1 MDLTRDPIPVLVRR
15 LAVPASVGFFFNT
28 MFNVVDTYFAG
39 LISTQ
44 ALAGLSLSFPVFF
57 ILLAISAGIANGA
70 TALVANSLGAGDRAM
85 AVRYSAQACLLGAG
99 LGLGIALLGPA
110 IVPWLLK
117 SLGAKGGGLEA
128 AEAYLGMIL
137 AGGPF
142 FVLQMAL
149 NSPLQAQGDTRTH
162 RNVLVAGCLLNAVLD
177 PWLML
182 GGWGLPPM
190 GVRGIALATVVVQ
203 ALGCLYLA
211 RACLRTPLI
220 AGVGAADFRPDLRAL
235 GELLKQGLP
244 SSLNMMT
251 VALGVFVITW
261 HVARFG
267 EAAVAAY
274 GVATRVEQIVLLPAI
289 GLNISTLAIA
299 GQNNGA
305 KLFGRVREVWLWSLK
320 VTLSMMAVGG
330 LAIWPLATPLMRLFT
345 SSPEVVEIGAA
356 YLRVAALT
364 FGAYVILYQTVNM
377 LQGLRRP
384 FYAIWLGLY
393 RQILAPIAVFQV
405 LAVWLGWREAGV
417 WWGIFAV
424 TWSAALFTA
433 WHGGRVLAA
442 VEKSARNAEA
452 SEAR

>member
-1 MDLTRDPIPVLVRR
+1 MDLTRDPIPHLVRR

-57 ILLAISAGIANGA
+57 ILLAIAGGIANGA
-70 TALVANSLGAGDRAM
+70 TALVANSIGGGDRAM
-85 AVRYSAQACLLGAG
+85 ATRYSAQALLLGAG
-99 LGLGIALLGPA
+99 MGLAIALLGPFV
-110 IVPWLLK
+110 VPWLLHL
-117 SLGAKGGGLEA
+117 LGASGGGLEA
-128 AEAYLGMIL
+128 ARAYMGMIL
-137 AGGPF
+137 AGAPF
-142 FVLQMAL
+142 IVLQMVL
-149 NSPLQAQGDTRTH
+149 NSPLQAQGDTRSH
-162 RNVLVAGCLLNAVLD
+162 RNVLIAGCCLNAVLD
-177 PWLML
+177 PWFML

-203 ALGCLYLA
+203 MLGCLYLG
-211 RACLRTPLI
+211 RACLRTPLV
-220 AGVGAADFRPDLRAL
+220 ANPKLVDFIPDPRAL
-235 GELLKQGLP
+235 RELLKQGLP

-251 VALGVFVITW
+251 VALGIFVITW
-261 HVARFG
+261 YVARFG
-267 EAAVAAY
+267 EVAVAAY
-274 GVATRVEQIVLLPAI
+274 GIATRVEQIILLPTI

-305 KLFGRVREVWLWSLK
+305 GLWPRVREVWVFSTKIALL
-320 VTLSMMAVGG
+320 MMAAGG
-330 LAIWPLATPLMRLFT
+330 LLIWPLAEPLMRIFT
-345 SSPEVVEIGAA
+345 LNPAVVEVGAA

-364 FGAYVILYQTVNM
+364 FGAYVILYQTVNL

-405 LAVWLGWREAGV
+405 LAIWMDWREAGV
-417 WWGIFAV
+417 WWGIFLV

-433 WHGGRVLAA
+433 WYGAYVLAA
-442 VEKSARNAEA
+442 VEQRGKTPLQG
-452 SEAR
+452 